1 MRGRRKFELTPR
13 YMLLIFTGVCALLL
27 LLSAFLGTKNKKNPL
42 TNITTSII
50 MPMQKGVNGIGN
62 WFIDKFSA
70 FENIR
75 DLQSENETLKQKVDE
90 LTMQNRSLLQDRYEL
105 DRLREMYELSER
117 YSDYPTVG
125 ARVIGKGSGNWFK
138 VFLIDKGE
146 ESGIQVDMNV
156 IADGGLVGIV
166 TEVGD
171 GWSKVK
177 SIIDDTSSVSAMF
190 LDTQDTCM
198 VKGNLKNI
206 ENDYIDVEYI
216 SKDAKVKEDAE
227 LVTSN
232 ISSKYLEGIS
242 IGYVSD
248 VELDETKLTQTAK
261 LTPVVDFKHL
271 QEVLVIT
278 QLKDVPDISKE

>member
-1 MRGRRKFELTPR
+1 MRGRKKFELTPK
-13 YMLLIFTGVCALLL
+13 YMLLLFTGICAVLLA
-27 LLSAFLGTKNKKNPL
+27 LSAFLGTKNKQNPL
-42 TNITTSII
+42 TNITTSVI
-50 MPMQKGVNGIGN
+50 MPMQKGINGIGN
-62 WFIDKFSA
+62 WIIDKFSA
-70 FENIR
+70 FENIK
-75 DLQSENETLKQKVDE
+75 DLQNENETLKQKVDE

-105 DRLREMYELSER
+105 DRLRELYELSER

-125 ARVIGKGSGNWFK
+125 ARVIGKGSGNWFRI
-138 VFLIDKGE
+138 FLIDKGE
-146 ESGIQVDMNV
+146 ADGIQVNMNV

-166 TEVGD
+166 TEVGED
-171 GWSKVK
+171 WAKVK

-198 VKGNLKNI
+198 VKGDLENI
-206 ENDYIDVEYI
+206 ENDYINVEYI
-216 SKDAKVKEDAE
+216 SKDAKITDGAE

-248 VELDETKLTQTAK
+248 VELDETKLTKTAK

-278 QLKDVPDISKE
+278 QLKDVPDISNE

>member
-13 YMLLIFTGVCALLL
+13 YLLLIFTGVCALLL
-27 LLSAFLGTKNKKNPL
+27 MLSAFFGAKDRKNPL

-50 MPMQKGVNGIGN
+50 MPMQKGINGIGN

-75 DLQSENETLKQKVDE
+75 DLQTENETLKQKVDE

-105 DRLREMYELSER
+105 DRLRDMYQLSER

-146 ESGIQVDMNV
+146 EAGIKVDMNV

-242 IGYVSD
+242 IGYVSE

-271 QEVLVIT
+271 QEVLIIT

>member
-1 MRGRRKFELTPR
+1 MRGRKKFELTPK
-13 YMLLIFTGVCALLL
+13 YMLLLFTGICALLL
-27 LLSAFLGTKNKKNPL
+27 ALSAFLGDKDRQNPL

-50 MPMQKGVNGIGN
+50 MPMQKGINGIGN
-62 WFIDKFSA
+62 WVIDKFSA

-75 DLQSENETLKQKVDE
+75 DLQNENETLKQKVNE

-105 DRLREMYELSER
+105 ERLRELYELSER

-125 ARVIGKGSGNWFK
+125 ARVIGKGSGNWFR

-146 ESGIQVDMNV
+146 ADGIQVNMNV

-171 GWSKVK
+171 DWAKVK

-198 VKGNLKNI
+198 VKGSLENI
-206 ENDYIDVEYI
+206 ESDYIDVEYI
-216 SKDAKVKEDAE
+216 SKDAKVKDGAE

-242 IGYVSD
+242 IGYVSE
-248 VELDETKLTQTAK
+248 VELDETKLTKTAK

-278 QLKDVPDISKE
+278 QLKDVPDISNE

>member
-1 MRGRRKFELTPR
+1 MRGRKKFELTPK
-13 YMLLIFTGVCALLL
+13 YILIIFTGICALLIAF
-27 LLSAFLGTKNKKNPL
+27 SALLGTGRHNPL
-42 TNITTSII
+42 TNITAAVI
-50 MPMQKGVNGIGN
+50 MPMQKGINGIGN
-62 WFIDKFSA
+62 WVLEKFSA
-70 FENIR
+70 FDNIK
-75 DLQSENETLKQKVDE
+75 DLQAENEALEKKVNE

-105 DRLREMYELSER
+105 ERLRELYDFSEK
-117 YSDYPTVG
+117 YSDFPTVG
-125 ARVIGKGSGNWFK
+125 ARVIGKGAGNWFRI
-138 VFLIDKGE
+138 FLIDKGAND
-146 ESGIQVDMNV
+146 GIQVDMNV

-171 GWSKVK
+171 DWAKVK

-198 VKGNLKNI
+198 VKGSQENI

-216 SKDAKVKEDAE
+216 DKGAKVKDGAE
-227 LVTSN
+227 IVTSN

-248 VELDETKLTQTAK
+248 IQLDDTKLTKTAK
-261 LTPVVDFKHL
+261 MTPVVDFKHL

-278 QLKDVPDISKE
+278 RLKEVPDISNE

>member
-13 YMLLIFTGVCALLL
+13 HLLLIFTGVCALLL

-42 TNITTSII
+42 TNITTSIV
-50 MPMQKGVNGIGN
+50 MPMQKGINGIGN
-62 WFIDKFSA
+62 WIINKCSA

-75 DLQSENETLKQKVDE
+75 DLQNENEELKQKVDE

-105 DRLREMYELSER
+105 DRLRELYELSER

-198 VKGNLKNI
+198 VKGNLKSI

-216 SKDAKVKEDAE
+216 SKDAKIEEDAE

-248 VELDETKLTQTAK
+248 VELDETKLTKTAK

>member
-216 SKDAKVKEDAE
+216 SKDATVKEDAE

>member
-27 LLSAFLGTKNKKNPL
+27 MLSAFFGAKDRKNPL

-50 MPMQKGVNGIGN
+50 MPMQKGINGIGN

-105 DRLREMYELSER
+105 DRLRDMYQLSER

-125 ARVIGKGSGNWFK
+125 ARVIGKGTGNWFK

-146 ESGIQVDMNV
+146 EAGIKVDMNV

-242 IGYVSD
+242 IGFVSE

-261 LTPVVDFKHL
+261 LTPVVAFKHL

>member
-27 LLSAFLGTKNKKNPL
+27 MLSAFFGAKDRKNPL

-50 MPMQKGVNGIGN
+50 MPMQKGINGIGN

-105 DRLREMYELSER
+105 DRLRDMYQLSER

-125 ARVIGKGSGNWFK
+125 ARVIGKGTGNWFK

-146 ESGIQVDMNV
+146 EAGIKVDMNV

-242 IGYVSD
+242 IGYVSE

>member
-13 YMLLIFTGVCALLL
+13 YLLLIFTGVCALLL
-27 LLSAFLGTKNKKNPL
+27 MLSAFFGAKNRKNPL

-50 MPMQKGVNGIGN
+50 MPMQKGINGIGN

-105 DRLREMYELSER
+105 DRLRDMYQLSER

-146 ESGIQVDMNV
+146 EAGIKVDMNV

-242 IGYVSD
+242 IGYVSE